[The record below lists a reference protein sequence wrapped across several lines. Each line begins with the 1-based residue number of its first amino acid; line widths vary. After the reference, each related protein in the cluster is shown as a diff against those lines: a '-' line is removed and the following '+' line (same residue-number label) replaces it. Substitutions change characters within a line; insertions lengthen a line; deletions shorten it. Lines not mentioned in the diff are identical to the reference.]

1 LTLCWR
7 GHNQAGKKLKILV
20 WQSNQILKWH
30 WRPEFFARDSNY
42 KWINFSL
49 NSHQRQTAS
58 RSPTLKN
65 DIVLILK
72 LEKFEKR
79 PKIANDDDNTW
90 RPCLFFWQLK
100 CKPRNSKIT
109 INGRTANL
117 NSNFQGQ
124 LLSKTNM
131 YLYLISVFTLFC
143 PLSWTRSN
151 LRYQFIMRCK

>member
-7 GHNQAGKKLKILV
+7 EHNQAGKKLKILV
-20 WQSNQILKWH
+20 CDNLTKFWNDIDDQ
-30 WRPEFFARDSNY
+30 
-42 KWINFSL
+42 NFL
-49 NSHQRQTAS
+49 LATVIT
-58 RSPTLKN
+58 TLKN